1 MKPDIPPSPWDP
13 PASTPASSS
22 SPTPSSSWPS
32 APAAGPTGSTGPAW
46 QQPPAGPTWQ
56 QGWQQPPGGGWQ
68 QGQQGWQGP
77 PGAVPPAGP
86 VRAEAG
92 SRYDQQGRNG
102 QGGRFGWLGEL
113 SLVVLLL
120 FVGIVVVTGLAA
132 VLAEVLDAGPDS
144 PDSEV
149 FFKDPVAD
157 MAFQLVGIAI
167 GIPVVL
173 WGARY
178 LGRRPAGTVSS
189 VLGRLRWKWLGLC
202 AAVAVPMIIVQFG
215 IMIAWTWGE
224 ESAEPAGDGFPG
236 WTAFLVSLAVL
247 GALVPFQAAAEEYV
261 FRGWLVQVIGRAVRS
276 PWPAVVIASLLFA
289 LAHGFG
295 ELSGFIL
302 LFYSALW
309 WGWLVIRTGGLEA
322 VITMH
327 AANNLLAFGLAAGF
341 GELASTETAADAPW
355 QAMAVEFVFAPLYC
369 LVMARIA
376 DRRGVARV
384 SPGEERCTGAGAEFA
399 AGAGAG
405 AGAGPAAAVGPGLA
419 ASRASTPGPVPGPAA
434 APAYGPEPVPGPEP
448 APESRPTSGPV
459 SAPESGPERAP
470 GPGSGPA
477 PESGPEPAP
486 GSRVGP

>member
-1 MKPDIPPSPWDP
+1 MPGVKPDIPPSPWDP
-13 PASTPASSS
+13 PASSS

-56 QGWQQPPGGGWQ
+56 QGWPQPPGGGWP
-68 QGQQGWQGP
+68 QGHPGWQGP

-132 VLAEVLDAGPDS
+132 VLAEVLDAGPDF

-149 FFKDPVAD
+149 FFEDPVAD

-276 PWPAVVIASLLFA
+276 PWPAIVIASLLFA

-384 SPGEERCTGAGAEFA
+384 SPGEGPRTGAGTELA
-399 AGAGAG
+399 AGPAA
-405 AGAGPAAAVGPGLA
+405 AAAVGPGLA
-419 ASRASTPGPVPGPAA
+419 ASHASTPGPVPGPAA
-434 APAYGPEPVPGPEP
+434 ASAYGPEPVP
-448 APESRPTSGPV
+448 
-459 SAPESGPERAP
+459 APESGPERAP

-486 GSRVGP
+486 GSRVEP

>member
-1 MKPDIPPSPWDP
+1 MPPG
-13 PASTPASSS
+13 
-22 SPTPSSSWPS
+22 
-32 APAAGPTGSTGPAW
+32 GPGPAW
-46 QQPPAGPTWQ
+46 HQGVGPAQP
-56 QGWQQPPGGGWQ
+56 QGWPQPPGNGWP
-68 QGQQGWQGP
+68 QGWQGP

-120 FVGIVVVTGLAA
+120 FVGIVVVTGFAA
-132 VLAEVLDAGPDS
+132 VLAAVLDAGPDS

-149 FFKDPVAD
+149 FFEDPVAD

-376 DRRGVARV
+376 DRKGVARV
-384 SPGEERCTGAGAEFA
+384 SPGEGPR
-399 AGAGAG
+399 AGAGTEIATG

-419 ASRASTPGPVPGPAA
+419 ASHASTPGPASGPAA

-448 APESRPTSGPV
+448 ASESRSTSGP
-459 SAPESGPERAP
+459 AAEPESG
-470 GPGSGPA
+470 SG

-486 GSRVGP
+486 GSRVDP

>member
-1 MKPDIPPSPWDP
+1 M
-13 PASTPASSS
+13 
-22 SPTPSSSWPS
+22 
-32 APAAGPTGSTGPAW
+32 
-46 QQPPAGPTWQ
+46 
-56 QGWQQPPGGGWQ
+56 
-68 QGQQGWQGP
+68 
-77 PGAVPPAGP
+77 
-86 VRAEAG
+86 
-92 SRYDQQGRNG
+92 
-102 QGGRFGWLGEL
+102 
-113 SLVVLLL
+113 LLL
-120 FVGIVVVTGLAA
+120 FVGIVVVTGFAA
-132 VLAEVLDAGPDS
+132 VLAAVLDAGPDS

-149 FFKDPVAD
+149 FFEDPVAD

-376 DRRGVARV
+376 DRKGVARV
-384 SPGEERCTGAGAEFA
+384 SPGEGPRAGAGTELA
-399 AGAGAG
+399 AGAGTELAAGAG
-405 AGAGPAAAVGPGLA
+405 AGAGPAAAAAVGPGLA
-419 ASRASTPGPVPGPAA
+419 ASHASTPGPASGPAA
-434 APAYGPEPVPGPEP
+434 APAYGPEPVPAPEPVPGPEP
-448 APESRPTSGPV
+448 APESRPASGPV
-459 SAPESGPERAP
+459 SAPG
-470 GPGSGPA
+470 
-477 PESGPEPAP
+477 SGPEPAP
-486 GSRVGP
+486 GSRVEP

>member
-1 MKPDIPPSPWDP
+1 MPPG
-13 PASTPASSS
+13 
-22 SPTPSSSWPS
+22 
-32 APAAGPTGSTGPAW
+32 GPGPAW
-46 QQPPAGPTWQ
+46 HQGVGPAQPQGWPQPPGNGWP
-56 QGWQQPPGGGWQ
+56 QGWQGHP
-68 QGQQGWQGP
+68 GWQGP

-120 FVGIVVVTGLAA
+120 FVGIVVVTGFAA
-132 VLAEVLDAGPDS
+132 VLAAVLDAGPDS

-149 FFKDPVAD
+149 FFEDPVAD

-376 DRRGVARV
+376 DRKGVARV
-384 SPGEERCTGAGAEFA
+384 TPGEGPR
-399 AGAGAG
+399 AGAGTELATG

-419 ASRASTPGPVPGPAA
+419 DSHASTPGPASGPAA
-434 APAYGPEPVPGPEP
+434 APAYGPEP
-448 APESRPTSGPV
+448 ASESRSTSGP
-459 SAPESGPERAP
+459 AAEPESG
-470 GPGSGPA
+470 SG

-486 GSRVGP
+486 GSRVDP

>member
-1 MKPDIPPSPWDP
+1 MPPG
-13 PASTPASSS
+13 
-22 SPTPSSSWPS
+22 
-32 APAAGPTGSTGPAW
+32 GPGPAW
-46 QQPPAGPTWQ
+46 HQGVGPAQPQGWPQPPGNGWP
-56 QGWQQPPGGGWQ
+56 QGWQGHP
-68 QGQQGWQGP
+68 GWQGP

-120 FVGIVVVTGLAA
+120 FVGIVVVTGFAA
-132 VLAEVLDAGPDS
+132 VLAAVLDAGPDS

-149 FFKDPVAD
+149 FFEDPVAD

-189 VLGRLRWKWLGLC
+189 VLGRSRWKWLGLC

-376 DRRGVARV
+376 DRKGVARV
-384 SPGEERCTGAGAEFA
+384 SPGEGPR
-399 AGAGAG
+399 AGAGTEIATG

-419 ASRASTPGPVPGPAA
+419 ASHASTPGPASGPAA

-448 APESRPTSGPV
+448 ASESRSTSGP
-459 SAPESGPERAP
+459 AAEPESG
-470 GPGSGPA
+470 SG

-486 GSRVGP
+486 GSRVDP

>member
-1 MKPDIPPSPWDP
+1 MPPG
-13 PASTPASSS
+13 
-22 SPTPSSSWPS
+22 
-32 APAAGPTGSTGPAW
+32 GPGPAW
-46 QQPPAGPTWQ
+46 HQGVGPAQP
-56 QGWQQPPGGGWQ
+56 QGWPQPPGNGWP
-68 QGQQGWQGP
+68 QGWQGP

-120 FVGIVVVTGLAA
+120 FVGIVVVTGFAA
-132 VLAEVLDAGPDS
+132 VLAAVLDAGPDS

-149 FFKDPVAD
+149 FFEDPVAD

-376 DRRGVARV
+376 DRKGVARV
-384 SPGEERCTGAGAEFA
+384 SPGEGPR
-399 AGAGAG
+399 AGAGTEIATG

-419 ASRASTPGPVPGPAA
+419 ASHASTPGPASGPAA

-448 APESRPTSGPV
+448 ASESRSTSGP
-459 SAPESGPERAP
+459 AAEPESGPE
-470 GPGSGPA
+470 S
-477 PESGPEPAP
+477 AP
-486 GSRVGP
+486 GSRVDP

>member
-1 MKPDIPPSPWDP
+1 M
-13 PASTPASSS
+13 
-22 SPTPSSSWPS
+22 
-32 APAAGPTGSTGPAW
+32 
-46 QQPPAGPTWQ
+46 
-56 QGWQQPPGGGWQ
+56 
-68 QGQQGWQGP
+68 
-77 PGAVPPAGP
+77 
-86 VRAEAG
+86 
-92 SRYDQQGRNG
+92 
-102 QGGRFGWLGEL
+102 
-113 SLVVLLL
+113 LLL
-120 FVGIVVVTGLAA
+120 FVGIVVVTGFAA
-132 VLAEVLDAGPDS
+132 VLAAVLDAGPDS

-149 FFKDPVAD
+149 FFEDPVAD

-376 DRRGVARV
+376 DRKGVARV
-384 SPGEERCTGAGAEFA
+384 SPGEGPRAGAGTELA
-399 AGAGAG
+399 AGAGPA
-405 AGAGPAAAVGPGLA
+405 AAAAVGPGLA
-419 ASRASTPGPVPGPAA
+419 ASHASTPGPVSGPAA
-434 APAYGPEPVPGPEP
+434 APAYGPEPVPAPEPVPGPEP

-459 SAPESGPERAP
+459 SAPESGPE
-470 GPGSGPA
+470 
-477 PESGPEPAP
+477 PAP
-486 GSRVGP
+486 GSRVDP